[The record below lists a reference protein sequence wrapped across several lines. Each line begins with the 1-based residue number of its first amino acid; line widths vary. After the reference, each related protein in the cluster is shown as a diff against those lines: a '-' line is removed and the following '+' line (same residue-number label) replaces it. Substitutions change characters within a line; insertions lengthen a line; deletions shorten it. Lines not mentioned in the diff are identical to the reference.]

1 MKTIEERAK
10 EYASKKADISLSD
23 VYNEALARIYEEGY
37 IAGAKEQKAI
47 DEEVRLKKCDDMT
60 EEEYEREVAF
70 ADWYNKNGKGT
81 PTYSDA
87 IEWARRE
94 LIDKAVAFLVDNRF
108 FEHKASRCA
117 KAFRK
122 AMEE

>member
-1 MKTIEERAK
+1 MRTIEERADAYVGHPEEIDEFTSETIK
-10 EYASKKADISLSD
+10 RKA
-23 VYNEALARIYEEGY
+23 Y

-60 EEEYEREVAF
+60 YAEYEREVAF
-70 ADWYNKNGKGT
+70 ADWYHQNGKGT

-87 IEWARRE
+87 IEWTRRE
-94 LIDKAVAFLVDNRF
+94 LIGKACEIVRNIINEYFGDGEQSCKVEDT
-108 FEHKASRCA
+108 
-117 KAFRK
+117 FRK